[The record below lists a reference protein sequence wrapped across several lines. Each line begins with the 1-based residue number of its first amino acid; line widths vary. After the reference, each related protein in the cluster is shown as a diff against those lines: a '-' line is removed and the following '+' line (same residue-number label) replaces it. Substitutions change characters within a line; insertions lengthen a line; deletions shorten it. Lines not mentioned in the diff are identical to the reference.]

1 MSDICK
7 CEGTGCPFRDSCY
20 RFTAEANPYR
30 QSYFMEVPLKWL
42 DASYKLPVI
51 PHCEEYWEYP
61 RVVDSKGTNPKKE
74 KK

>member
-1 MSDICK
+1 MSDITM

-42 DASYKLPVI
+42 DFVQEGSHTPIVAE
-51 PHCEEYWEYP
+51 CGEYWEYP
-61 RVVDSKGTNPKKE
+61 KKTNE
-74 KK
+74 K

>member
-7 CEGTGCPFRDSCY
+7 CEGTGCPMSSSCY

-42 DASYKLPVI
+42 DIAKIGSDDRLVAS
-51 PHCEEYWEYP
+51 CEEYWEYP
-61 RVVDSKGTNPKKE
+61 KKE
-74 KK
+74 KNE

>member
-1 MSDICK
+1 MDGTM

-42 DASYKLPVI
+42 NFVQEGSHTPIVAE
-51 PHCEEYWEYP
+51 CEEYWEYP
-61 RVVDSKGTNPKKE
+61 KKTNE
-74 KK
+74 K

>member
-7 CEGTGCPFRDSCY
+7 CYGTGCPFKDSCY

-42 DASYKLPVI
+42 DFVQEGSHNPIVAE
-51 PHCEEYWEYP
+51 CEEYWEYP
-61 RVVDSKGTNPKKE
+61 KKTNE
-74 KK
+74 K

>member
-20 RFTAEANPYR
+20 RYNAEPNLSEAKNR
-30 QSYFMEVPLKWL
+30 QSYFMEVPLKWFDITKIGSDDRL
-42 DASYKLPVI
+42 VAS
-51 PHCEEYWEYP
+51 CEEYWEYP
-61 RVVDSKGTNPKKE
+61 KKE

>member
-7 CEGTGCPFRDSCY
+7 CDGTSCPLRDSCY

-42 DASYKLPVI
+42 NFVQEVSHKPIVAE
-51 PHCEEYWEYP
+51 CEEYWEYP
-61 RVVDSKGTNPKKE
+61 KKTHHT
-74 KK
+74 